1 MPILPPNSSNSYWT
15 KDNRMGPALIRARKP
30 FMIKNIVTGIGIASF
45 VIGVYAFTIKAVAQD
60 DFSDVQIPDV
70 PEQPPHTPHTGAL
83 KTPPDLAELKRKGVK
98 GT

>member
-1 MPILPPNSSNSYWT
+1 
-15 KDNRMGPALIRARKP
+15 MGPALIRARKP